1 MIIVTDGRPS
11 PTSQGPLAQTYA
23 ANARA
28 AGIKVYAIGV
38 GGYGTSGTDWGA
50 LSNMAC
56 GPGVQ
61 PQQCNNVFQSEH
73 FDVSVFKQ
81 QLLEGLC
88 DTSGNNGSGSSSSG
102 GSSSGSGQPGTAIG
116 GDSGISGT
124 GMGQHG
130 LQ

>member
-88 DTSGNNGSGSSSSG
+88 DTSGNNGSGSSSGGSSSSSG
-102 GSSSGSGQPGTAIG
+102 GSSIGSGQPGTAIG
-116 GDSGISGT
+116 GDSGIS
-124 GMGQHG
+124 
-130 LQ
+130 

>member
-88 DTSGNNGSGSSSSG
+88 DTSGNNGSGSSSS
-102 GSSSGSGQPGTAIG
+102 SGRQQQQRRQ
-116 GDSGISGT
+116 
-124 GMGQHG
+124 QHRQRPAWHCHWWRQRH
-130 LQ
+130 L